1 MKAIQLYISALVV
14 LLVLVLVPFHAVG
27 QVTLYVSNIDQ
38 PSTGGSAIGSDL
50 WIAQAFRTGSN
61 PDGYYL
67 DSVELLTVPASGNPS
82 GFSVSLY
89 TSSEPVV
96 FFPPGTMIGGLSGV
110 DPELGGAFRYDASS
124 LVLAPSTIYFLVA
137 SSDTPT
143 SEGAFHLDTVA
154 TGLTS
159 GLEGWVIGRYY
170 YNSIDGLNWKTA
182 REFSP
187 KIGIYATPVPE
198 PATWTLLA
206 GAVCGVWAAFRLF
219 RKRRLNLV
227 S

>member
-1 MKAIQLYISALVV
+1 MKVIQLSISAVFLV
-14 LLVLVLVPFHAVG
+14 LLLVPFRAVG

-50 WIAQAFRTGSN
+50 WIAHAFNTGTN

-67 DSVELLTVPASGNPS
+67 DSVELLTMPASGDPS
-82 GFSVSLY
+82 GFSVSVY
-89 TSSEPVV
+89 TSSAPNR
-96 FFPPGTMIGGLSGV
+96 FSPPGTIIGGLIGV
-110 DPELGGAFRYDASS
+110 DPEIGGAFRYDASS
-124 LVLAPSTIYFLVA
+124 LPLAPSTIYFLVV

-154 TGLTS
+154 TGRTS
-159 GLEGWVIGRYY
+159 GLEGWVIENYY
-170 YNSIDGLNWKTA
+170 YNSIDGLNWQTA

-198 PATWTLLA
+198 PAAYALIFGGLALA
-206 GAVCGVWAAFRLF
+206 GALI
-219 RKRRLNLV
+219 RRRMRCKGR